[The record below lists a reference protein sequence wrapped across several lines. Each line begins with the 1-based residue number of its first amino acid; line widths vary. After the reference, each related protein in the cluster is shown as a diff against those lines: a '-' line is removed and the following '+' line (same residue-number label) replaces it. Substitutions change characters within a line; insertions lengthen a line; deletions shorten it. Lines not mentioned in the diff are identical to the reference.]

1 MTRRRSTPW
10 IYLWS
15 RTIIASVATLGFLNT
30 GYLTFEK
37 LTGSQVACN
46 SSCDIVLS
54 SPYAS
59 VMGLPLSLLG
69 CIAYFSVIILALS
82 PLLVNY
88 EKNRNLRNQLEEITW
103 ILLLIGSSAMAVF
116 SLYLMFVLATAI
128 KVVCPYCIGSAVLSL
143 SLLFLTIKGRDW
155 PELGQIIIT
164 IFTVGIITLLATLG
178 IYSNVNG
185 HQGVL
190 PAIRSIINKP
200 TTYPEAPHG
209 WEIKTISGPA
219 EISLAEHLDK
229 IGAKMYGAW
238 WCPHCF
244 DQKQLFGKAAFQKLP
259 YVECAP
265 EGINPN
271 PDACIKAKVESFPTW
286 VINGKTYSGTTELKQ
301 LAKYSGYQGPS
312 NFIYKMK

>member
-185 HQGVL
+185 HQGVP
-190 PAIRSIINKP
+190 PAIGSIINKP

-209 WEIKTISGPA
+209 WEIKTVSGPA

-229 IGAKMYGAW
+229 IGAKIYGAW

-286 VINGKTYSGTTELKQ
+286 VINGKIYSGTTELQQ

>member
-185 HQGVL
+185 HQGVP
-190 PAIRSIINKP
+190 PAIGSIINKP

-209 WEIKTISGPA
+209 WEIKTVSGPA

-286 VINGKTYSGTTELKQ
+286 VINGKIYSGTTELQQ